1 MLVWNYDK
9 IELFSNPSATVRCHQ
24 TLKWMKHEKTR
35 KIKKMERNFK
45 SVKNREMTREEK
57 KIGYRTLHKIYD
69 VLLWEVKNKKL
80 NMLSIHI
87 K

>member
-1 MLVWNYDK
+1 
-9 IELFSNPSATVRCHQ
+9 
-24 TLKWMKHEKTR
+24 MKHEKTR

-69 VLLWEVKNKKL
+69 VLL
-80 NMLSIHI
+80 
-87 K
+87 